1 LGTAVGRTTSAA
13 LQQLLVQLPMAAYP
27 HLALARLLHRS
38 RLNKILPKVLLL
50 NSDLGVVLFSILQFM
65 IRTS

>member
-1 LGTAVGRTTSAA
+1 
-13 LQQLLVQLPMAAYP
+13 MAAYP
-27 HLALARLLHRS
+27 HLALARLLHRP